1 MSHTKEPWEHINNDV
16 FYEIVSYEPYQW
28 VGDTCGSSCGGNVL
42 LGEAN
47 ARRIVACVNA
57 CAGLSTE
64 ELEER
69 GLSSVTFKR
78 KPRIGSD

>member
-1 MSHTKEPWEHINNDV
+1 MSHTKEPWEYRANSRY
-16 FYEIVSYEPYQW
+16 YEIDSPDKRI
-28 VGDTCGSSCGGNVL
+28 GDTCASSCSGDMQ
-42 LGEAN
+42 LGKDN

-69 GLSSVTFKR
+69 GLASVTFKR
-78 KPRIGSD
+78 KRAAKK

>member
-1 MSHTKEPWEHINNDV
+1 MSHTKEPWEYAANSHYHEVNGSDRRI
-16 FYEIVSYEPYQW
+16 
-28 VGDTCGSSCGGNVL
+28 GDTCASSCSGNWP
-42 LGEAN
+42 LGQAN

-78 KPRIGSD
+78 KPRSKK